1 MILIWR
7 IIYNESFVN
16 KFMMVGKNDLYENEL
31 FLLINIVI
39 FIKIGIKNLNKI
51 VINVFLLR
59 VVK

>member
-1 MILIWR
+1 MNLIWR

-16 KFMMVGKNDLYENEL
+16 KFMMVGKNDLYEYEL

-39 FIKIGIKNLNKI
+39 VIKIGIENLNKI

-59 VVK
+59 NVK

>member
-1 MILIWR
+1 MNLIWR

-59 VVK
+59 NVK

>member
-16 KFMMVGKNDLYENEL
+16 KLMMVGKNDLYENEL
-31 FLLINIVI
+31 FLLINIFIV
-39 FIKIGIKNLNKI
+39 IKIGIKNLNKI

-59 VVK
+59 IVK

>member
-1 MILIWR
+1 MNLIWR

-39 FIKIGIKNLNKI
+39 VIKIGIKNLNKI

-59 VVK
+59 NVK

>member
-1 MILIWR
+1 MNLIWR

-39 FIKIGIKNLNKI
+39 VIKIGIKNLKC
-51 VINVFLLR
+51 FLYFLG
-59 VVK
+59 